1 MARTDI
7 IAFAQTL
14 AAGLCD
20 ENQLDR
26 YLTDCIRE
34 LGHSTDHLSNLSLV
48 TGVAAQ
54 SVYTAPDAAVRV
66 LGIFYGQSELYAE
79 TYAGL
84 GSAAGQ
90 DWRGVIGDPISYTTI
105 DTNDRAVRL
114 FPVPVR
120 AGEAFVPLTG
130 LFGAAYPDY
139 NVFFAHTEE
148 RTEVPSYL
156 ELYLALAILAREFTR
171 DSTHQDYAFAA
182 AAKML
187 ASIAL
192 AAVQ

>member
-1 MARTDI
+1 MARADI
-7 IAFAQTL
+7 IAFAQVL
-14 AAGLCD
+14 AAGLAD
-20 ENQLDR
+20 EVQLDR
-26 YLTDCIRE
+26 FLDDAIRE

-54 SVYTAPDAAVRV
+54 SVYSAPAPAVRV
-66 LGIFYGQSELYAE
+66 LAVYYGQSELYAE

-84 GSAAGQ
+84 ASAAGQ
-90 DWRGVIGDPISYTTI
+90 DWRATTGEPVSYTTI
-105 DTNDRAVRL
+105 DTDDRSVRL
-114 FPVPVR
+114 FPVPVLP
-120 AGEAFVPLTG
+120 GESFVPLSG

-148 RTEVPSYL
+148 RTEVPEYL
-156 ELYLALAILAREFTR
+156 ELYLALAILAREFAR
-171 DSTHQDYAFAA
+171 DSTHQDYAFAG